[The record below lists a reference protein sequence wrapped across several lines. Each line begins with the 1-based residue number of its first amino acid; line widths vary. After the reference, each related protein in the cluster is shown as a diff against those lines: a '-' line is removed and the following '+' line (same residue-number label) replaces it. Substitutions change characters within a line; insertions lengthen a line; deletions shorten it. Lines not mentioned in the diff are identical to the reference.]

1 MKFLILIALGISL
14 TAPAAGAQA
23 PVVRD
28 PGVIYLADFDLKPIR
43 LRVLAPAPTSFESTG
58 ARYAG
63 TLREGQEVELQAVGD
78 SLFRVRGRAQQ
89 GQILAWVSP
98 EYLAPLPEDFLESL
112 RNSDERRRDV
122 EGLIAR
128 NEVALGMVPEEVERA
143 IGRPNK
149 RSKKTN
155 AEKTEQVW
163 EYIRYQSVPHQT
175 TYIGRDGFP
184 AIATTWVKTPV
195 GSLTIT
201 FSDGTVTA
209 INETEG

>member
-14 TAPAAGAQA
+14 ATPAAGAQA

-28 PGVIYLADFDLKPIR
+28 PGVIYLADFDLKPVR
-43 LRVLAPAPTSFESTG
+43 LRVLAPAPTSFETTG
-58 ARYAG
+58 ERYAG
-63 TLREGQEVELQAVGD
+63 TLREGQEVELQAVGE
-78 SLFRVRGRAQQ
+78 SLLRVRGRAQQ

-98 EYLAPLPEDFLESL
+98 DYLAPLPEGFLESL
-112 RNSDERRRDV
+112 RASDERRRDV
-122 EGLIAR
+122 EDLIAR
-128 NEVALGMVPEEVERA
+128 NEVVVGMVPEEVERA

-163 EYIRYQSVPHQT
+163 EYIRYRSIPQQT
-175 TYIGRDGFP
+175 TFIGRDGFP
-184 AIATTWVKTPV
+184 SIATTWVKTPV